1 MKTISQL
8 IKSSATLVIACLALT
23 GCADFLEITPRDQV
37 TEDNFW
43 NEKADIDQ
51 MVAGCYASMQ
61 ADAFI
66 RRCIVWGELRSENI
80 YPGSNAQN
88 NEDIYQS
95 LRENLLTTNSYAD
108 WSSFYIVINKCNTII
123 EKAPEVSQK
132 DPSYRMSDVRATI
145 AEMTAL
151 RSLCYFYLIR
161 AFDAVP
167 FTRQG
172 VEQEDE
178 VVAEPASSFNYIL
191 GEIIKDLESVKGD
204 ALEHYAAINDQDG
217 IGLRFNSN
225 CNRIT
230 RNAIN
235 AMLTDMYLWQGN
247 YDKAIACAQEVL
259 AAKRKDYDREYK
271 SQTSLANSAPQLVEA
286 PHGLIVPLYVNTQAN
301 PSVSANAIFGTGNS
315 FESLFELSYNPNGID
330 DETYIHSSA
339 LGTLFGNN
347 LPQNRGGNNGIGLLT
362 VNPAFV
368 ADAPT
373 RWKIFRNQYDV
384 RYYNT
389 IQSVDNNYGEGYIR
403 KCVASEIN
411 LSDLSGSVPYNNY
424 SQGSF
429 RISATTQDRNWI
441 FYRLTD
447 VMLMEAEA
455 YLMKATSE
463 ETEENTELLE
473 KAFDLIYLVDRRSI
487 VDRGRYLNESSAEAK
502 SRGQLIERLRQER
515 NAELMFEGKHW
526 FDLVRYAKQAG
537 SLDIIQST
545 VTAKLSGNVSFPSMA
560 HLFWPYHKEECKK
573 NPNLVQK
580 SIYGEGKQTFEL
592 N

>member
-1 MKTISQL
+1 MKTLNQT
-8 IKSSATLVIACLALT
+8 IKSGALLGAFCLALT
-23 GCADFLEITPRDQV
+23 GCGDFLEITPRDQV

-61 ADAFI
+61 SDAFI
-66 RRCIVWGELRSENI
+66 RRCIVWGELRSDNI
-80 YPGSNAQN
+80 FPGSDVQN
-88 NEDIYQS
+88 NENLYQA
-95 LRENLLTTNSYAD
+95 LRENLLTTNEYAD
-108 WSSFYIVINKCNTII
+108 WSAFYTVINKCNTII
-123 EKAPEVSQK
+123 EKAPIVSQK
-132 DPSYRMSDVRATI
+132 DPAYRMSDVNATI

-167 FTRQG
+167 FSREG
-172 VEQEDE
+172 VEQENE
-178 VVAEPASSFNYIL
+178 VVQAPASSFSYIL
-191 GEIIKDLESVKGD
+191 GEIINDLESVKGN
-204 ALEHYAAINDQDG
+204 ALDHYAAISIQDG
-217 IGLRFNSN
+217 VGSRFNSN

-247 YDKAIACAQEVL
+247 YDRAIACAEEVR
-259 AAKRKDYDREYK
+259 AAKRKDYDREFNR
-271 SQTSLANSAPQLVEA
+271 QTSLSNTAPQLVEA
-286 PHGLIVPLYVNTQAN
+286 PHGLIVPLYVNTTAN
-301 PSVSANAIFGTGNS
+301 PSVSANAIFGSGNS

-330 DETYIHSSA
+330 DATYIHSSA

-362 VNPAFV
+362 INPTLV
-368 ADAPT
+368 ADAPST
-373 RWKIFRNQYDV
+373 WNTFSNQYDV

-389 IQSVDNNYGEGYIR
+389 FQSVDNNYGEGYIR
-403 KCVASEIN
+403 KGVAYIYNLGN
-411 LSDLSGSVPYNNY
+411 LSGNMPYNNY
-424 SQGSF
+424 AQSSF
-429 RISATTQDRNWI
+429 MIHTYNDRNWI

-455 YLMKATSE
+455 YLMKATDEESE
-463 ETEENTELLE
+463 QNTELLA
-473 KAFDLIYLVDRRSI
+473 KAFDLIYLVDRRSM
-487 VDRGRYLNESSAEAK
+487 VDRSRYLNENSQEAK
-502 SRGQLIERLRQER
+502 NRGLLLQRLRRER
-515 NAELMFEGKHW
+515 NAELMFEGKRW
-526 FDLVRYAKQAG
+526 FDLVRYARQAG

-545 VTAKLSGNVSFPSMA
+545 VPAKISGTVSFPSMA

-573 NPNLVQK
+573 NPFLVQK